1 LRRIQL
7 LACVLAAL
15 LGASVASAQAPYAP
29 YGYLQPA
36 HGHHGH
42 WQYTDVQ
49 AAALEVIQSAPLAAP
64 CSFDGPK
71 PAYGAMVIGQTG
83 IPGCAQDVT
92 PIHPAPCHDQ
102 ACGQLP
108 NCEPMCE
115 PMCKPKHCCF
125 VGGAGVYY
133 LRPYWESNPAFS
145 TSVASGIGP
154 VGGVVG
160 NDFVIQNEE
169 DFDYDYK
176 VAPYAWVGYVSESG
190 LGVRARGF
198 YYDYNANSI
207 TLRDESDTLGFITAA
222 PLGLGI
228 FTEGGVG
235 LGESLTIDSSLR
247 LMYIDLEVS
256 QQFQV
261 GAWWLLLSG
270 GARWAQISQNYDAS
284 LDDSL
289 GDLQT
294 VSLRSGHNF
303 RGFGPTAAFE
313 ARRPFYS
320 GFALFGS
327 VRGSVLLGKH
337 RQNAFLRSFDANN
350 DFDSAVL
357 FSSAD
362 ENTTMPVA
370 ELELGLEYGRQIR
383 GARLFVQASVV
394 NHTWFN
400 AGNATNSSSAL
411 TSSGTFFDNYFIKD
425 ATNDRSDL
433 NLFGAKLV
441 VGINY

>member
-1 LRRIQL
+1 
-7 LACVLAAL
+7 
-15 LGASVASAQAPYAP
+15 
-29 YGYLQPA
+29 
-36 HGHHGH
+36 
-42 WQYTDVQ
+42 
-49 AAALEVIQSAPLAAP
+49 
-64 CSFDGPK
+64 
-71 PAYGAMVIGQTG
+71 
-83 IPGCAQDVT
+83 
-92 PIHPAPCHDQ
+92 
-102 ACGQLP
+102 
-108 NCEPMCE
+108 
-115 PMCKPKHCCF
+115 MCKPKHCCF

-133 LRPYWESNPAFS
+133 LRPYWENNPAYS
-145 TSVASGIGP
+145 TTAATINGP
-154 VGGVVG
+154 RGGGVG
-160 NDFVIQNEE
+160 NGFVIQDEE

-198 YYDYNANSI
+198 YYDYNANNI
-207 TLRDESDTLGFITAA
+207 TLRDESSTLQLVTAA

-228 FTEGGVG
+228 YTEGGDG
-235 LGESLTIDSSLR
+235 FGENLTIDSSLR

-270 GARWAQISQNYDAS
+270 GARWAQISQNYNAT
-284 LDDSL
+284 LDDSIN
-289 GDLQT
+289 DLHT
-294 VSLRSGHNF
+294 VSIRSGHNF

-313 ARRPFYS
+313 ARRPFS
-320 GFALFGS
+320 CGFALFGS

-337 RQNAFLRSFDANN
+337 RQNAFLRSFDADN

-357 FSSAD
+357 FANAD

-370 ELELGLEYGRQIR
+370 ELELGVEYGKQIR

-411 TSSGTFFDNYFIKD
+411 TNSGAFFDNYFIKD
-425 ATNDRSDL
+425 ATDDRSDL